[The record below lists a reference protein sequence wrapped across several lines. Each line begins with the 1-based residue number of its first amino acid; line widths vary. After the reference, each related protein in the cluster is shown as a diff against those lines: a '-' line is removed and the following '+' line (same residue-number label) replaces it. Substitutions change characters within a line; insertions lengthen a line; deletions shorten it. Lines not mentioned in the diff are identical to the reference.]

1 MRGFGLMA
9 AAVVGLVLAVS
20 VPARAESAGRDAEEA
35 GKAKAKA
42 ARQKDGAARESA
54 KASEAAA
61 ASQPSKPAS
70 PTALDTLVVPAG
82 PDHPGFTMVG
92 ESVTYDDPTFVP
104 YKLREAA
111 RRARANADLASI
123 P

>member
-9 AAVVGLVLAVS
+9 AAVVGLLLAVS
-20 VPARAESAGRDAEEA
+20 VPVRAESAGREPEA
-35 GKAKAKA
+35 GGKAKA
-42 ARQKDGAARESA
+42 ARQKAGAAGEST
-54 KASEAAA
+54 KASEQRKA
-61 ASQPSKPAS
+61 ASPAS
-70 PTALDTLVVPAG
+70 DTLVVAASG

-92 ESVTYDDPTFVP
+92 ESVTYADPTFVP